1 MKKRLISRKR
11 IKKAYTKE
19 VEDYSYQ
26 PQERQEKKV
35 EDLPDE
41 MFQILGQVISFIE
54 EKNKQE
60 GEKK

>member
-19 VEDYSYQ
+19 IEDYNYR
-26 PQERQEKKV
+26 PREREEKKV
-35 EDLPDE
+35 EELPDE
-41 MFQILGQVISFIE
+41 MFQILGQLISFIE
-54 EKNKQE
+54 EKNKFE